1 MNVAFLFSRKE
12 LLLLLLILVPVLVY
26 LPVVNYPF
34 VHYDDDMYVTENERV
49 RGGMSWENVRWAMT
63 TMEAAFWHP
72 LTWWSHMLDWEVYG
86 ENAGGHHVTNVVLHG
101 VNVVLLY
108 GVLWR
113 MTGGV
118 WSSAMVAGLFGL
130 HPLNVESVAWV
141 AERKNVLSTLFWLM
155 TMWGYVGYVRKG
167 GVWRYGSVL
176 GWFVLGLMA
185 KPMLVTLP
193 CVLLLLDY
201 WPLGR
206 WGEGKE
212 RRERW
217 KRLVWE
223 KVPMLGVVGVVSVW
237 AVQAQAKA
245 GALSGLEGLPV
256 GVRLGNAVVAY
267 GEYLRKMVWPM
278 DLAVFYPHAGE
289 SLEVWKVMMWG
300 VVLLGITGGVWKWG
314 EKYGYLRVG
323 WLWYVG
329 TLVPVSGLVQ
339 VGGHGLADRYAYVPL
354 IGVFVMVV
362 WGMAEIAR
370 RRPWSRVWIVLASLL
385 VLAALSVGTRTQLH
399 YWANTKA
406 LFYRALQVN
415 SNNHVAHDRIGLE
428 LIREGQLDSA
438 IRHLKEAVR
447 IAPEYTEARN
457 NLGLALLEKG
467 ELDIAVQHLR
477 LVIATNPSYAPA
489 HSNLG
494 LALVRQ
500 GNLDEAIRHHVLATQ
515 IAPESR
521 LTHNNLGLALLKK
534 GRRDEAIR
542 HFHRSLEIQPRDPE
556 AYNNL
561 GVALLQK
568 GQKDQAVRFFGE
580 ALKRNSAFAE
590 AHYNLGTE
598 LLKMG
603 FLARSKEHLHSA
615 LETNPRHT
623 AAWVNLAAL
632 LRREGDT
639 DGAIECLMK
648 ALAVNPRLA
657 EAHNNLGTALA
668 QKGKLEEA
676 MRHFH
681 LALQL
686 NPDYLNA
693 RENLQSIQN
702 RRNRR

>member
-1 MNVAFLFSRKE
+1 MGAIAYLPKNCKFLGA
-12 LLLLLLILVPVLVY
+12 LLLLFGLFLIYAPVSS
-26 LPVVNYPF
+26 YPF
-34 VHYDDDMYVTENERV
+34 VNYDDNLYVTENERV

-289 SLEVWKVMMWG
+289 SLEVWKVVMWG
-300 VVLLGITGGVWKWG
+300 VVLMGITGGVWKWG

-370 RRPWSRVWIVLASLL
+370 RRPWSRGWIVLASLL
-385 VLAALSVGTRTQLH
+385 VLAALSVGTRTQLY
-399 YWANTKA
+399 YWSSTRSLFDQA
-406 LFYRALQVN
+406 LRVT
-415 SNNHVAHDRIGLE
+415 SNNYVAHRMIGTDLMKKGRRQEAIQSFRESIRAGPRYPDAYSKLGAALLE
-428 LIREGQLDSA
+428 QEQLD
-438 IRHLKEAVR
+438 EAER
-447 IAPEYTEARN
+447 LFSDALEINQNAWEALN
-457 NLGLALLEKG
+457 NLGIVQLKRG
-467 ELDIAVQHLR
+467 ELTEATR
-477 LVIATNPSYAPA
+477 LFTRVIELDPGYSGGY
-489 HSNLG
+489 SNLG
-494 LALVRQ
+494 LTLAGQGRFSEAVSQYARALRITP
-500 GNLDEAIRHHVLATQ
+500 DFYDAH
-515 IAPESR
+515 
-521 LTHNNLGLALLKK
+521 
-534 GRRDEAIR
+534 
-542 HFHRSLEIQPRDPE
+542 
-556 AYNNL
+556 NNL
-561 GVALLQK
+561 GVALMEMGEMQGASVHLARAVAIDPHLAEARTNLGLAIAKQ
-568 GQKDQAVRFFGE
+568 GRTEEAARHFSLAVQIQPDFAQAYYYLALAWTEQGRLPEAMTLYRE
-580 ALKRNSAFAE
+580 ALKRNPELE
-590 AHYNLGTE
+590 AARQRLNE
-598 LLKMG
+598 LV
-603 FLARSKEHLHSA
+603 FE
-615 LETNPRHT
+615 
-623 AAWVNLAAL
+623 
-632 LRREGDT
+632 
-639 DGAIECLMK
+639 
-648 ALAVNPRLA
+648 
-657 EAHNNLGTALA
+657 
-668 QKGKLEEA
+668 
-676 MRHFH
+676 
-681 LALQL
+681 
-686 NPDYLNA
+686 
-693 RENLQSIQN
+693 
-702 RRNRR
+702 

>member
-1 MNVAFLFSRKE
+1 MKGSLTATPPRE
-12 LLLLLLILVPVLVY
+12 RLLLLLLVGVVLLTFSPAGAY
-26 LPVVNYPF
+26 EFVN
-34 VHYDDDMYVTENERV
+34 VDDDLYVTENERV

-167 GVWRYGSVL
+167 GVWRYGCVL
-176 GWFVLGLMA
+176 GWFVLGMMA

-206 WGEGKE
+206 WGEG
-212 RRERW
+212 RRW
-217 KRLVWE
+217 KGLVWE

-256 GVRLGNAVVAY
+256 GVRMGNAVVAY

-289 SLEVWKVMMWG
+289 SLEVWKVVMWG

-370 RRPWSRVWIVLASLL
+370 RRPWSRGWIVLASLL
-385 VLAALSVGTRTQLH
+385 VLAALSVGTQVQLAH
-399 YWANTKA
+399 WANSVT
-406 LFYRALQVN
+406 LLQHTVRVTE
-415 SNNHVAHDRIGLE
+415 NNHLAHANLGLAFLDSDDLDGAVRHLRKSLE
-428 LIREGQLDSA
+428 LMPGDARVHSNLGVALKRKGRLDEAFGHLQSALSIDAGLAQAHNNMGNLLAAMGQSGQAIEHFSQAVEIRPDYANAHYNLGVVMADH
-438 IRHLKEAVR
+438 RKEAIQALECFRQALRFDPDHV
-447 IAPEYTEARN
+447 EARVR
-457 NLGLALLEKG
+457 LALLEK
-467 ELDIAVQHLR
+467 
-477 LVIATNPSYAPA
+477 
-489 HSNLG
+489 
-494 LALVRQ
+494 
-500 GNLDEAIRHHVLATQ
+500 
-515 IAPESR
+515 
-521 LTHNNLGLALLKK
+521 
-534 GRRDEAIR
+534 
-542 HFHRSLEIQPRDPE
+542 EI
-556 AYNNL
+556 
-561 GVALLQK
+561 
-568 GQKDQAVRFFGE
+568 DQQR
-580 ALKRNSAFAE
+580 
-590 AHYNLGTE
+590 
-598 LLKMG
+598 
-603 FLARSKEHLHSA
+603 
-615 LETNPRHT
+615 
-623 AAWVNLAAL
+623 
-632 LRREGDT
+632 
-639 DGAIECLMK
+639 
-648 ALAVNPRLA
+648 
-657 EAHNNLGTALA
+657 
-668 QKGKLEEA
+668 
-676 MRHFH
+676 
-681 LALQL
+681 
-686 NPDYLNA
+686 
-693 RENLQSIQN
+693 
-702 RRNRR
+702 

>member
-1 MNVAFLFSRKE
+1 M
-12 LLLLLLILVPVLVY
+12 
-26 LPVVNYPF
+26 
-34 VHYDDDMYVTENERV
+34 
-49 RGGMSWENVRWAMT
+49 
-63 TMEAAFWHP
+63 
-72 LTWWSHMLDWEVYG
+72 
-86 ENAGGHHVTNVVLHG
+86 TNVVLHG

-289 SLEVWKVMMWG
+289 SLEVWKVVMWG
-300 VVLLGITGGVWKWG
+300 VVLMGITGGVWKWG

-370 RRPWSRVWIVLASLL
+370 RRPWSRGWIVLASLL
-385 VLAALSVGTRTQLH
+385 VLAALSVGTRTQLY
-399 YWANTKA
+399 YWSSTRSLFDQA
-406 LFYRALQVN
+406 LRVT
-415 SNNHVAHDRIGLE
+415 SNNYVAHRMIGTDLMKKGRRQEAIQSFRESIRAGPRYPDAYSKLGAALLE
-428 LIREGQLDSA
+428 QEQLD
-438 IRHLKEAVR
+438 EAER
-447 IAPEYTEARN
+447 LFSDALEINQNAWEALN
-457 NLGLALLEKG
+457 NLGIVQLKRG
-467 ELDIAVQHLR
+467 ELTEATR
-477 LVIATNPSYAPA
+477 LFTRVIELDPGYSGGY
-489 HSNLG
+489 SNLG
-494 LALVRQ
+494 LTLAGQGRFSEAVSQYARALRITP
-500 GNLDEAIRHHVLATQ
+500 DFYDAH
-515 IAPESR
+515 
-521 LTHNNLGLALLKK
+521 
-534 GRRDEAIR
+534 
-542 HFHRSLEIQPRDPE
+542 
-556 AYNNL
+556 NNL
-561 GVALLQK
+561 GVALMEMGEMQGASVHLARAVAIDPHLAEARTNLGLAIAKQ
-568 GQKDQAVRFFGE
+568 GRTEEAARHFSLAVQIQPDFAQAYYYLALAWTEQGRLPEAMTLYRE
-580 ALKRNSAFAE
+580 ALKRNPELE
-590 AHYNLGTE
+590 AARQRLNE
-598 LLKMG
+598 LV
-603 FLARSKEHLHSA
+603 FE
-615 LETNPRHT
+615 
-623 AAWVNLAAL
+623 
-632 LRREGDT
+632 
-639 DGAIECLMK
+639 
-648 ALAVNPRLA
+648 
-657 EAHNNLGTALA
+657 
-668 QKGKLEEA
+668 
-676 MRHFH
+676 
-681 LALQL
+681 
-686 NPDYLNA
+686 
-693 RENLQSIQN
+693 
-702 RRNRR
+702 

>member
-1 MNVAFLFSRKE
+1 MKGSLTATPPRE
-12 LLLLLLILVPVLVY
+12 RLLLLLLVGVVLLTFSPAGAY
-26 LPVVNYPF
+26 EFVN
-34 VHYDDDMYVTENERV
+34 VDDDLYVTENERV

-289 SLEVWKVMMWG
+289 SLEVWKVVMWG
-300 VVLLGITGGVWKWG
+300 VVLMGITGGVWKWG

-370 RRPWSRVWIVLASLL
+370 RRPWSRGWIVLASLL
-385 VLAALSVGTRTQLH
+385 VLAALSVGTRTQLY
-399 YWANTKA
+399 YWSSTRSLFDQA
-406 LFYRALQVN
+406 LRVT
-415 SNNHVAHDRIGLE
+415 SNNYVAHRMIGTDLMKKGRRQEAIQSFRESIRAGPRYPDAYSKLGAALLE
-428 LIREGQLDSA
+428 QEQLD
-438 IRHLKEAVR
+438 EAER
-447 IAPEYTEARN
+447 LFSDALEINQNAWEALN
-457 NLGLALLEKG
+457 NLGIVQLKRG
-467 ELDIAVQHLR
+467 ELTEATR
-477 LVIATNPSYAPA
+477 LFTRVIELDPGYSGGY
-489 HSNLG
+489 SNLG
-494 LALVRQ
+494 LTLAGQGRFSEAVSQYARALRITP
-500 GNLDEAIRHHVLATQ
+500 DFYDAH
-515 IAPESR
+515 
-521 LTHNNLGLALLKK
+521 
-534 GRRDEAIR
+534 
-542 HFHRSLEIQPRDPE
+542 
-556 AYNNL
+556 NNL
-561 GVALLQK
+561 GVALMEMGEMQGASVHLARAVAIDPHLAEARTNLGLAIAKQ
-568 GQKDQAVRFFGE
+568 GRTEEAARHFSLAVQIQPDFAQAYYYLALAWTEQGRLPEAMTLYRE
-580 ALKRNSAFAE
+580 ALKRNPELE
-590 AHYNLGTE
+590 AARQRLNE
-598 LLKMG
+598 LV
-603 FLARSKEHLHSA
+603 FE
-615 LETNPRHT
+615 
-623 AAWVNLAAL
+623 
-632 LRREGDT
+632 
-639 DGAIECLMK
+639 
-648 ALAVNPRLA
+648 
-657 EAHNNLGTALA
+657 
-668 QKGKLEEA
+668 
-676 MRHFH
+676 
-681 LALQL
+681 
-686 NPDYLNA
+686 
-693 RENLQSIQN
+693 
-702 RRNRR
+702 

>member
-1 MNVAFLFSRKE
+1 MKGSLTATPPRE
-12 LLLLLLILVPVLVY
+12 RLLLLLLVGVVLLTFSPAGAY
-26 LPVVNYPF
+26 EFVN
-34 VHYDDDMYVTENERV
+34 VDDDLYVTENERV

-167 GVWRYGSVL
+167 GVWRYGCVL

-289 SLEVWKVMMWG
+289 SLEVWKVVMWG
-300 VVLLGITGGVWKWG
+300 VVLMGITGGVWKWG

-370 RRPWSRVWIVLASLL
+370 RRPWSRGWIVLASLL
-385 VLAALSVGTRTQLH
+385 VLAALSVGTRTQLY
-399 YWANTKA
+399 YWSSTRSLFDQA
-406 LFYRALQVN
+406 LRVT
-415 SNNHVAHDRIGLE
+415 SNNYVAHRMIGTDLMKKGRRQEAIQSFRESIRAGPRYPDAYSKLGAALLE
-428 LIREGQLDSA
+428 QEQLD
-438 IRHLKEAVR
+438 EAER
-447 IAPEYTEARN
+447 LFSDALEINQNAWEALN
-457 NLGLALLEKG
+457 NLGIVQLKRG
-467 ELDIAVQHLR
+467 ELTEATR
-477 LVIATNPSYAPA
+477 LFTRVIELDPGYSGGY
-489 HSNLG
+489 SNLG
-494 LALVRQ
+494 LTLAGQGRFSEAVSQYARALRITP
-500 GNLDEAIRHHVLATQ
+500 DFYDAH
-515 IAPESR
+515 
-521 LTHNNLGLALLKK
+521 
-534 GRRDEAIR
+534 
-542 HFHRSLEIQPRDPE
+542 
-556 AYNNL
+556 NNL
-561 GVALLQK
+561 GVALMEMGEMQGASVHLARAVAIDPHLAEARTNLGLAIAKQ
-568 GQKDQAVRFFGE
+568 GRTEEAARHFSLAVQIQPDFAQAYYYLALAWTEQGRLPEAMTLYRE
-580 ALKRNSAFAE
+580 ALKRNPELE
-590 AHYNLGTE
+590 AARQRLNE
-598 LLKMG
+598 LV
-603 FLARSKEHLHSA
+603 FE
-615 LETNPRHT
+615 
-623 AAWVNLAAL
+623 
-632 LRREGDT
+632 
-639 DGAIECLMK
+639 
-648 ALAVNPRLA
+648 
-657 EAHNNLGTALA
+657 
-668 QKGKLEEA
+668 
-676 MRHFH
+676 
-681 LALQL
+681 
-686 NPDYLNA
+686 
-693 RENLQSIQN
+693 
-702 RRNRR
+702 